1 MNTTIL
7 TGFQICISVPLRPL
21 TSYSYVKNFYFSISL
36 IFIHLFYKHENFLI
50 QKLTSIIEFN
60 LKDTIP
66 LGDDTVQQEGNVST
80 RNHNGES
87 LL

>member
-1 MNTTIL
+1 M
-7 TGFQICISVPLRPL
+7 
-21 TSYSYVKNFYFSISL
+21 
-36 IFIHLFYKHENFLI
+36 
-50 QKLTSIIEFN
+50 
-60 LKDTIP
+60 KDTIP